1 MFRLS
6 ARQWLLLAVLLVL
19 GVGLQVGWILWR
31 PEPPRH
37 AHPGA
42 QPGLATP

>member
-19 GVGLQVGWILWR
+19 GVVMQVGWILWR

-37 AHPGA
+37 PHPA
-42 QPGLATP
+42 AAPPSPAP